1 MKKKHNPQKINH
13 ALETPKCFADGLR
26 LHATLV
32 SESVSVCVLGW
43 QNAGVTWS
51 PCSLGRS
58 TEEGVVLKTAAPD
71 AEPRQPGAFTLRV
84 SLGLVGPTVQLL
96 EQLLSILT
104 SPLEKGDCL
113 HPTDSWS
120 DFSVD
125 LSTMVIV
132 HCCKRQGKGR
142 LNMLLKIYTWKEK
155 RLLLRYV
162 KCNIT

>member
-1 MKKKHNPQKINH
+1 M
-13 ALETPKCFADGLR
+13 
-26 LHATLV
+26 
-32 SESVSVCVLGW
+32 
-43 QNAGVTWS
+43 
-51 PCSLGRS
+51 
-58 TEEGVVLKTAAPD
+58 LKTAAPD
-71 AEPRQPGAFTLRV
+71 AEPRQPGAFTLRE

-132 HCCKRQGKGR
+132 HCCKREGKLH
-142 LNMLLKIYTWKEK
+142 LNMLLHVLI
-155 RLLLRYV
+155 
-162 KCNIT
+162 C